1 MQFLWEWIFWN
12 FHGSQQIWTKTLKR
26 TCYGICLFCKFTDTQ
41 PATLSKN
48 KNPINDIFQ
57 AICPYLRNRCLKVDL
72 KGKSHNFETEWILC
86 YSTCQQGTLYL
97 EVTNGQFFTKQKRA
111 VWLTPFAFKCEWS
124 KDTWKLQSESKQWK
138 VQCMVH

>member
-1 MQFLWEWIFWN
+1 MLGPEYAIFVGMNILKFSWITTN
-12 FHGSQQIWTKTLKR
+12 LSKNLEKNLLR
-26 TCYGICLFCKFTDTQ
+26 NMLFCKFTDTQ

-57 AICPYLRNRCLKVDL
+57 AVCPYLRNRCLKVDL

-86 YSTCQQGTLYL
+86 YSTYQQGTLYL

-111 VWLTPFAFKCEWS
+111 V
-124 KDTWKLQSESKQWK
+124 
-138 VQCMVH
+138 